1 MRRILFVNE
10 VRQLIVV
17 TVPPVYSAKRAIRY
31 SYARTIGVAG
41 SIFCEVLSHANDH
54 HYHLKENDAIRH
66 NLITWKSKLNKVK
79 LKIFGRGRYLTQ
91 TLLQLGKR
99 HINATR
105 EFSLRGQWPEER
117 YKVSWQ
123 FQTI

>member
-79 LKIFGRGRYLTQ
+79 VKKF
-91 TLLQLGKR
+91 
-99 HINATR
+99 
-105 EFSLRGQWPEER
+105 
-117 YKVSWQ
+117 WQ
-123 FQTI
+123 GTISNPDAIAVG